1 MAKTSHAGADGAFG
15 AVIVLVGIAMVAYHL
30 AQAKL
35 LFLGSFENQIV
46 HLGFVFALI
55 FLGAARKVRSPA
67 NRWLQAA
74 LAIAGVAAAA
84 YVYARLEHLEDVV
97 GFPDPSDIA
106 VGVVLVVLA
115 VEGTRRTWGWALP
128 IVAVASIAY
137 FLFGHW
143 LPNPLHHRQFDLSYV
158 VSYLSIGMSG
168 IFGTF
173 LSISANE
180 IFLFVVFGSLMG
192 LMGLD
197 AFLYEL
203 GKLVGRRLA
212 GGAGHTAVVAS
223 SLMGMVTGAAV
234 ANVAITGAF
243 TIPYMKQAG
252 YRSSLAG
259 AIEATASTGSQVMPP
274 VMGAAAFL
282 MAFYIGVPYA
292 QVMLAAVVPALLFYM
307 TVMFGVQFVAVAERI
322 VAKPEPADK
331 RAILRGL
338 PLFMIPV
345 AVIAVLLLLHLSPAL
360 AAFWAIVSVLVLS
373 CVRAGPPPTLR
384 EVIGRAS
391 DGAIVGA
398 QIGIA
403 LAVVGMIAQTLIA
416 TGLGAKIAGLVVTLS
431 GGSVIAALVLTMLV
445 ALILGCGVPAVAAYS
460 LVAIVVAPSL
470 VRIGVPVMAAHF
482 FCFYFAIISAV
493 TPPVGLA
500 ALAAAGIAKAS
511 YLETGVAAFKLAI
524 AGFVIPFLVI
534 FNPVL
539 NLHPHGFA
547 TALGSL
553 VSIPLGLFALT
564 SAIYGVAIDRLG
576 AAQRGGM
583 VLVAAALLAYA
594 LSWHDLDGAVAFV
607 LLAVGVALLAAIL
620 VAQARRRIA
629 IRRVPMPAEA
639 GGASRG

>member
-1 MAKTSHAGADGAFG
+1 
-15 AVIVLVGIAMVAYHL
+15 
-30 AQAKL
+30 
-35 LFLGSFENQIV
+35 
-46 HLGFVFALI
+46 
-55 FLGAARKVRSPA
+55 
-67 NRWLQAA
+67 
-74 LAIAGVAAAA
+74 
-84 YVYARLEHLEDVV
+84 
-97 GFPDPSDIA
+97 
-106 VGVVLVVLA
+106 
-115 VEGTRRTWGWALP
+115 
-128 IVAVASIAY
+128 
-137 FLFGHW
+137 
-143 LPNPLHHRQFDLSYV
+143 
-158 VSYLSIGMSG
+158 MSG

-192 LMGLD
+192 LMGLNV
-197 AFLYEL
+197 FLYEL

-252 YRSSLAG
+252 YRNSLAG

-282 MAFYIGVPYA
+282 MAFFIGVPYA
-292 QVMLAAVVPALLFYM
+292 QVMVAAVVPAILFYM
-307 TVMFGVQFVAVAERI
+307 TVVLGVQFVAVAEGI
-322 VAKPEPADK
+322 AAKPEPADT

-338 PLFMIPV
+338 PLFAVPV

-360 AAFWAIVSVLVLS
+360 AAFWAIVTVLVLS
-373 CVRAGPPPTLR
+373 FFRAGPRPTLR
-384 EVIGRAS
+384 EVVGRAIE
-391 DGAIVGA
+391 GAVVGA

-403 LAVVGMIAQTLIA
+403 LAAVGMIAQTLIA

-431 GGSVIAALVLTMLV
+431 GGSMLAGLVLTMVV

-460 LVAIVVAPSL
+460 LVAIVAAPSL
-470 VRIGVPVMAAHF
+470 VRMGVPLMAAHF
-482 FCFYFAIISAV
+482 FCFYFAVISAV

-511 YLETGVAAFKLAI
+511 YLETGLAAFKLAI

-564 SAIYGVAIDRLG
+564 SALYGVAIDRLG
-576 AAQRGGM
+576 TAQRGAM
-583 VLVAAALLAYA
+583 ALAAVALNAYA
-594 LSWHDLDGAVAFV
+594 LSWNDLDGAAAFA
-607 LLAVGVALLAAIL
+607 LLAVGVVLLAAVL
-620 VAQARRRIA
+620 VAQARNRIA
-629 IRRVPMPAEA
+629 VRRLRLAAEA
-639 GGASRG
+639 DGASRG